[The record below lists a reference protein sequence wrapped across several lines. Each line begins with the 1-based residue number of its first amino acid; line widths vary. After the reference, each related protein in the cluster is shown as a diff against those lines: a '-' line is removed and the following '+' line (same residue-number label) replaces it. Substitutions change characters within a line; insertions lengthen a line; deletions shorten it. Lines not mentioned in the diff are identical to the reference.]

1 MKYHIALNIPSDLEA
16 IAQNAQAGKCPSHIM
31 WEMSQLL
38 GAKVHQPRADLVL
51 PTDKML
57 AKIIGRPEHWAL
69 ARKLSL
75 QLQED
80 DVIYCDGENLGF
92 TIATLCGAKHNRP
105 KIVVF
110 IHNINRPRGRLAL
123 KLFDIAN
130 RIDLFVIGFTSQVEF
145 LRNYLGLPENRIYL
159 LSAPPIDTSF
169 FTPGLPS
176 NKKLRPMI
184 ASGGMEKRD
193 YGTLAAATEDLNI
206 DVKICAFSRNAIARK
221 KTFPKIIPNNMSHG
235 FYDWCELVQLYRDSD
250 LVVITMFENNYQA
263 GLTTMFEAMAC
274 RRPVV
279 ITRSSGIIGELINL
293 GIVNGVNIGD
303 YNGLKKTI
311 VKLLN
316 DPQKTEIQAQRG
328 YEFILQQF
336 NHNSFIQ
343 ALVSKLLSTFE
354 SENNYKDILADHSPN
369 LSSAEKVVLREQS

>member
-1 MKYHIALNIPSDLEA
+1 LKYHIALNTPSDLEA
-16 IAQNAQAGKCPSHIM
+16 IAQNAQAGKCPSHVM
-31 WEMSQLL
+31 WEMSQFL

-51 PTDKML
+51 PTDKIL

-69 ARKLSL
+69 AHKLSL
-75 QLQED
+75 ELQED
-80 DVIYCDGENLGF
+80 DVIYCDGEDLGF
-92 TIATLCGAKHNRP
+92 AIATACGVKHNRP
-105 KIVVF
+105 KIVVLV
-110 IHNINRPRGRLAL
+110 HNINRPRGRLAL
-123 KLFDIAN
+123 KLFDVAN
-130 RIDLFVIGFTSQVEF
+130 RIDLFVTGFTSQAEF
-145 LRNYLGLPENRIYL
+145 LCNYLGLPENRIYL
-159 LSAPPIDTSF
+159 LSAPPIDTFF

-193 YGTLAAATEDLNI
+193 YRTLAAATEDLNV
-206 DVKICAFSRNAIARK
+206 DVKICAFSRNAIAQK
-221 KTFPKIIPNNMSHG
+221 KTFPEIIPPNMSHG

-279 ITRSSGIIGELINL
+279 MTRSSGIIGELINL
-293 GIVNGVNIGD
+293 GIVTGVNIGD
-303 YNGLKKTI
+303 SNGLKKTI
-311 VKLLN
+311 VQLLN
-316 DPQKTEIQAQRG
+316 DPQKTEIQAQLG

-343 ALVSKLLSTFE
+343 ALVSKLFSTFE
-354 SENNYKDILADHSPN
+354 SESNYKHILAEHSPH
-369 LSSAEKVVLREQS
+369 LSSAEKVVSREQS

>member
-1 MKYHIALNIPSDLEA
+1 MKYHIALNTPSELEA

-57 AKIIGRPEHWAL
+57 AKIIGHAEHWAL

-75 QLQED
+75 ELQED
-80 DVIYCDGENLGF
+80 DVIYCDGEHLGF

-110 IHNINRPRGRLAL
+110 VHNINRPRGHLAL
-123 KLFDIAN
+123 KLFDVAN
-130 RIDLFVIGFTSQVEF
+130 RIDLFVTGFTSQAEF
-145 LRNYLGLPENRIYL
+145 LRNYLNLPENRIYL
-159 LSAPPIDTSF
+159 LSAPPVDTFF
-169 FTPGLPS
+169 FTPGLSS
-176 NKKLRPMI
+176 NNKFRPVI

-193 YGTLAAATEDLNI
+193 YRTLAAATEDLNV

-221 KTFPKIIPNNMSHG
+221 NTFPKIIPPNMSHG

-250 LVVITMFENNYQA
+250 LVVITMFDNNYQA
-263 GLTTMFEAMAC
+263 GLTTMLEAMAC

-293 GIVNGVNIGD
+293 GIVTGVNPGD
-303 YNGLKKTI
+303 YTGLKQTI

-328 YEFILQQF
+328 YEFILKQF

-354 SENNYKDILADHSPN
+354 SVNNCSFSFTSTQK
-369 LSSAEKVVLREQS
+369 K

>member
-1 MKYHIALNIPSDLEA
+1 LKYHIALNTPFDLKA
-16 IAQNAQAGKCPSHIM
+16 IAQNAQAGKCPSHVM

-38 GAKVHQPRADLVL
+38 EAKIHQPRADLVL

-57 AKIIGRPEHWAL
+57 AKIIGHPEHWAL
-69 ARKLSL
+69 AHKLSL
-75 QLQED
+75 ELQED

-92 TIATLCGAKHNRP
+92 AIATACGVKHNRP

-110 IHNINRPRGRLAL
+110 IHNLNRPRGRLAL
-123 KLFDIAN
+123 KLFDVAN
-130 RIDLFVIGFTSQVEF
+130 RIDLFVTGFTSQAEF
-145 LRNYLGLPENRIYL
+145 LCNYVGLPENRIYL
-159 LSAPPIDTSF
+159 LSAPPIDTFF

-193 YGTLAAATEDLNI
+193 YRTLAAATEDLNV

-221 KTFPKIIPNNMSHG
+221 KTFPEIIPPNMSHG

-279 ITRSSGIIGELINL
+279 ITRSSGIIGELINMGL
-293 GIVNGVNIGD
+293 VTGVNTGD

-328 YEFILQQF
+328 YEFVLKQF
-336 NHNSFIQ
+336 NNNSFIQ
-343 ALVSKLLSTFE
+343 ALVSKLVSTFDIQKT
-354 SENNYKDILADHSPN
+354 NNLLYL
-369 LSSAEKVVLREQS
+369 QSQINQKANF